1 MANDKEPI
9 ILTKQDYILIS
20 MACPDLTYNQ
30 LKPAVEATLQLINR
44 KNEEVDATDMRLM
57 EHKIGGILSQCGV
70 DHNQMRELHQILP
83 LFKEIYK
90 AGLEASKKS

>member
-9 ILTKQDYILIS
+9 ILTKQDYVLIS

-30 LKPAVEATLQLINR
+30 LKPAIEATLQLINR
-44 KNEEVDATDMRLM
+44 KNQEEDATDKRLM
-57 EHKIGGILSQCGV
+57 EHKIGSILSQCGV
-70 DHNQMRELHQILP
+70 DHLQMRELSSVLP

-90 AGLEASKKS
+90 AGLEASKKV